1 MNCPPIPIPSVA
13 WWCGGLYLY
22 HGGCF
27 VFNWLKK
34 LFSKPEPVASM
45 PIKEENKLLE
55 KPCRTCGK
63 PIFYDPSWEHIP
75 NYCKECKRKYQDE
88 HNIPKIMK
96 RKCRSCGKQFTFPS
110 TIKHYPNYGKDCRA
124 KFKEKKA

>member
-1 MNCPPIPIPSVA
+1 M
-13 WWCGGLYLY
+13 
-22 HGGCF
+22 
-27 VFNWLKK
+27 FNWLKK
-34 LFSKPEPVASM
+34 IFSRKPESVASM
-45 PIKEENKLLE
+45 PIKEEPKLLE

-96 RKCRSCGKQFTFPS
+96 RKCKRCGKPFTFRS
-110 TIKHYPNYGKDCRA
+110 TIKHYPNYCKDCRA